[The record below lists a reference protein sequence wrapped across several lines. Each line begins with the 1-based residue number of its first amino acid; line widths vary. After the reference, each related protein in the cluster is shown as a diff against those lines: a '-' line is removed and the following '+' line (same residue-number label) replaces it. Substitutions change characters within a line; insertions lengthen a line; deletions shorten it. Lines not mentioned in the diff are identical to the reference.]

1 MADDEDLVEEEVDEV
16 EEPDEEDL
24 DEEVL
29 AGAVLED
36 DDDIAEDLGADV
48 VDDVD
53 ADEDE
58 DEEAAT
64 ATKAKAKAK
73 ADDEDDDDE
82 EEADPDDVEEDLDQ
96 ILRDRIAAAL
106 TRRKRKRRGGRHRGP
121 LRGRRA
127 GAGPPRQGSCVSRA
141 SWSSTR
147 ASSRTTRPC
156 CAQTACDGRTWVT

>member
-29 AGAVLED
+29 ADAVLED
-36 DDDIAEDLGADV
+36 DDDIAEDLDADV

-73 ADDEDDDDE
+73 
-82 EEADPDDVEEDLDQ
+82 PTT
-96 ILRDRIAAAL
+96 RTMT
-106 TRRKRKRRGGRHRGP
+106 TRRRPTPTTSRRISTRSSAIASPPRRGGRGRG
-121 LRGRRA
+121 GRSTPRTA
-127 GAGPPRQGSCVSRA
+127 PRPPGGCRPGAGEFVCQSCFLVKHPSQLA
-141 SWSSTR
+141 DDK
-147 ASSRTTRPC
+147 AML
-156 CAQTACDGRTWVT
+156 CADCVMDEHG